1 MFTVSAFGDE
11 IADDLN
17 EQLDVLRRLAIRY
30 LELRSAWGTNVVQLE
45 DAQVAAIARVCQ
57 HYGVGVSCLCSPV
70 GKSSITEPIE
80 TELANLQ
87 RLVDIARALGTSAIR
102 VFSFYPPDGADAWLE
117 RSIARLARLA
127 EIAETAG
134 LRLLLE
140 NDKHLVGDTPERC
153 AALLRGVNSPALRFV
168 WDPAN
173 FVQVGVAQPTDRGWP
188 LLADYVA
195 HVQIK
200 DAHLVDGR
208 VTPAGQADGQ
218 VPELV
223 AHLREVGYQGFLALE
238 PHLVIAG
245 HSGGFSGPEG
255 MATAAE
261 ALRGIL
267 SAAHA
272 PEDVS
277 AR

>member
-1 MFTVSAFGDE
+1 
-11 IADDLN
+11 
-17 EQLDVLRRLAIRY
+17 
-30 LELRSAWGTNVVQLE
+30 
-45 DAQVAAIARVCQ
+45 
-57 HYGVGVSCLCSPV
+57 
-70 GKSSITEPIE
+70 
-80 TELANLQ
+80 
-87 RLVDIARALGTSAIR
+87 
-102 VFSFYPPDGADAWLE
+102 
-117 RSIARLARLA
+117 
-127 EIAETAG
+127 
-134 LRLLLE
+134 
-140 NDKHLVGDTPERC
+140 
-153 AALLRGVNSPALRFV
+153 VNSPALRFV